1 MLRFYNVHKHAL
13 SMFSYDYINSDVLA
27 NSAVIKLERI
37 VVNAQNLAELGIQPP
52 SIIQSVYND
61 YYVLSMT

>member
-1 MLRFYNVHKHAL
+1 
-13 SMFSYDYINSDVLA
+13 MFSYEYINSDVLA
-27 NSAVIKLERI
+27 NLAIVKLERI
-37 VVNAQNLAELGIQPP
+37 VVNTQHLAELGIQPP

>member
-1 MLRFYNVHKHAL
+1 
-13 SMFSYDYINSDVLA
+13 MFSYDYINSDVLA
-27 NSAVIKLERI
+27 NSAIIKLERI
-37 VVNAQNLAELGIQPP
+37 VVKAQHLAKLGIQPP